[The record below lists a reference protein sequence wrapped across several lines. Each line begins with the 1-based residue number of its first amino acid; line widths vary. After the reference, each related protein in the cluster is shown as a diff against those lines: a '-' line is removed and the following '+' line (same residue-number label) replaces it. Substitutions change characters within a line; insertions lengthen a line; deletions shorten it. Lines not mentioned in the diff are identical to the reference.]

1 MTGQTPRDS
10 HHPGPPRFM
19 QVGERIVDPVFVDTD
34 HGFDRDNLAPTVAG
48 TPEQDPEN
56 YDADAFAWRVKRRP
70 AESSATLEYAPT
82 PFDDRARY
90 DHGLHNTAEFDPDE
104 PGTYV
109 VELAA
114 PDGTH
119 ELTIR
124 VFDGDADGDGAADG
138 IGSAGSDE
146 RGGPPRIDLSGRY
159 DPAADAFVVESNAAV
174 APDSHAHESDL
185 VVEYLPHD
193 ASGLRADDIAVEGT
207 AARIPADALGG
218 PTSIYAAP
226 FDGRRVGVRDR
237 ILLDPE
243 AESVSLP
250 NRPPDWLDDAV
261 VYEIFTRS
269 FEGAPGRT
277 TFETLGARV
286 DYLDSLGVDVVWLT
300 PVVPAWSPTV
310 EGAPG
315 GPHGYSTTGY
325 FDVAPDLGTLAEFE
339 ALVERCHDH
348 DIRVCFD
355 LVVNHCGWP
364 HPFFQ
369 DTVAELGPDPDGVD
383 AFPAVEAWDRG
394 SKYFD
399 WFDRQRGASGADAAP
414 AQTSFF
420 GVRYQPNLNFG
431 NVALREHVLAA
442 VEFWAARVDAFRC
455 DIAWGVPHSFWTE
468 VRERVR
474 AMNTDFLLLEEA
486 IPRTPTFSASEFDL
500 HFDTTGFTEAIH
512 AVARGERPPADVLD
526 AIEARRRDGLPEHT
540 RLLNATENHD
550 EARAGHE
557 AAVSHRGAPARVQRA
572 AAAAAFTLP
581 GVPMLY
587 YGQERRITEHGRR
600 RRPAY
605 PDDPERSDDIGSDPY
620 KRAFVNW
627 ETTPADHLG
636 FYRALVSHYHESP
649 VLGPGAG
656 LVRAAYRTETP
667 DDVLVFGRD
676 AGAEKRI
683 VVVNFAAESRTVDLR
698 PVVGTRNLFTGADVG
713 VTRNEDAVTV
723 DVDTLAILAA
733 PTLFG
738 RDSS

>member
-1 MTGQTPRDS
+1 MTGQTPIDS

-19 QVGERIVDPVFVDTD
+19 QVGERIVDPVFVDVE
-34 HGFDRDNLAPTVAG
+34 HGFDRDNLAPTIAG
-48 TPEQDPEN
+48 TPRRDPEN
-56 YDADAFAWRVKRRP
+56 YDADTFGWRVASRP
-70 AESSATLEYAPT
+70 AESSVTLDYAPT
-82 PFDDRARY
+82 PYDDRARY

-109 VELAA
+109 VELDA

-124 VFDGDADGDGAADG
+124 VFDGDSDGDGAADG
-138 IGSAGSDE
+138 VGSAGPTE

-159 DPAADAFVVESNAAV
+159 DPATDTFVVESNAEL
-174 APDSHAHESDL
+174 APDSYAHESDL
-185 VVEYLPHD
+185 VVEFLPHD
-193 ASGLRADDIAVEGT
+193 ASGLDADDIAVDGT
-207 AARIPADALGG
+207 TARIPAEALSG

-226 FDGRRVGVRDR
+226 FDGRRVGVRDQ
-237 ILLDPE
+237 IVLNPDTE
-243 AESVSLP
+243 TVSLP

-269 FEGAPGRT
+269 FEEAPGET
-277 TFETLGARV
+277 TFETLGERV
-286 DYLDSLGVDVVWLT
+286 PYLDSLGVDVVWLT

-315 GPHGYSTTGY
+315 GPHGYSTTDY
-325 FDVAPDLGTLAEFE
+325 FDVAPDLGTLAEFD
-339 ALVERCHDH
+339 AFVERCHDH

-369 DTVAELGPDPDGVD
+369 DTIAELGPDPEGVD
-383 AFPAVEAWDRG
+383 AFPAVEAWDES

-399 WFDRQRGASGADAAP
+399 WFDRQLGASNHDAAP

-431 NVALREHVLAA
+431 NVALREHILAA

-474 AMNTDFLLLEEA
+474 AMDAEFLLLEEA

-500 HFDTTGFTEAIH
+500 HFDTTGFTEAAH
-512 AVARGERPPADVLD
+512 AVARGERPPVDLLD
-526 AIEARRRDGLPEHT
+526 AVEDRRRDGFPEHT

-550 EARAGHE
+550 EARLGHE
-557 AAVSHRGAPARVQRA
+557 AATGHREGPARVGRA
-572 AAAAAFTLP
+572 ATAAAVTLP

-587 YGQERRITEHGRR
+587 YGQERLITRHGRR

-605 PDDPERSDDIGSDPY
+605 PDDPDRSDDIESDPY

-627 ETTPADHLG
+627 STLPVDHFE
-636 FYRALVSHYHESP
+636 FYKRLLAHYHESS
-649 VLGPGAG
+649 VLGPDAA
-656 LVRAAYRTETP
+656 LVRAAYRTATP
-667 DDVLVFGRD
+667 EDVLVFGRD
-676 AGAEKRI
+676 AGDQKRI
-683 VVVNFAAESRTVDLR
+683 VVINFAAGSRTVDLR
-698 PVVGTRNLFTGADVG
+698 PVVDTTNLFTGADVEVG
-713 VTRNEDAVTV
+713 RNEDAVTV
-723 DVDTLAILAA
+723 AVDTLAILAT

-738 RDSS
+738 GQ